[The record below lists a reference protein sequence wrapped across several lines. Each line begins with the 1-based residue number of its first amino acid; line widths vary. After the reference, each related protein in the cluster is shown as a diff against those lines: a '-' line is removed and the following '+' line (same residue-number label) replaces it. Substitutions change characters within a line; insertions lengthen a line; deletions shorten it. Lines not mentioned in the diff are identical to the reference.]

1 MSLFRSPYPKQRSI
15 LTYDQKLPP
24 EVLRAASV
32 FSLRAHRLVEGILGG
47 AHHSSFE
54 GASIEF
60 SSYKDY
66 SPGDDVRYI
75 DWKIFGRTDRIYLK
89 RHMRETSTNCYL
101 VLDCTRSMSYCG
113 HKAVHSKLHYSC
125 LLAAAVAIMLLRQ
138 GDAAGLLFFDRS
150 GNSILPPDR
159 RPDHLQVILQKLSVL
174 ETEGEREVETTDSA
188 ICRALELLTSTVKNR
203 SMIYI
208 FSDLLDPDPHALSA
222 VRLLGVKGHDVT
234 VVRVAD
240 PDEAGFDFNGASR
253 FAGLEGEEEILAEPS
268 LVRSAYLRE
277 FSELSRNWSTAC
289 AESRS
294 EFVEINTEE
303 ALEITLSRLLE
314 DRRKTE

>member
-1 MSLFRSPYPKQRSI
+1 M
-15 LTYDQKLPP
+15 
-24 EVLRAASV
+24 
-32 FSLRAHRLVEGILGG
+32 EGILGG
-47 AHHSSFE
+47 AHRSSFE

-101 VLDCTRSMSYCG
+101 VLDCTRSMSYRG
-113 HKAVHSKLHYSC
+113 RKAVHSKLYYSC
-125 LLAAAVAIMLLRQ
+125 LLAAAIAIMLVRQ
-138 GDAAGLLFFDRS
+138 GDAAGLLLFDRR
-150 GNSILPPDR
+150 GNSILPPGR
-159 RPDHLQVILQKLSVL
+159 RPEHLQAILQKLSGL
-174 ETEGEREVETTDSA
+174 ETEGEKDIETTDSA
-188 ICRALELLTSTVKNR
+188 MCRALGVLTPTAKNR
-203 SMIYI
+203 SMIFI
-208 FSDLLDPDPHALSA
+208 FSDLLDPDPRALST

-240 PDEAGFDFNGASR
+240 PDEASFTFASVCR
-253 FAGLEGEEEILAEPS
+253 FTGLEGEGEILAEPS

-303 ALEITLSRLLE
+303 ALEIALSRLLE